1 MTGTIEIVKEF
12 TFEAA
17 HHFTHMPKGHGYQRL
32 HGHSYH
38 VEVALEGTPDA
49 ETGWIVEFSELAK
62 AFDIIKDQ
70 ADHDLLNNIEG
81 LENPSLENLSQWI
94 ARELGRSFDALS
106 WVRIRRPSCGEAC
119 TYRL

>member
-17 HHFTHMPKGHGYQRL
+17 HHFTHMPQGHGYARL

-49 ETGWIVEFSELAK
+49 DTGWVVEFSELAK
-62 AFDIIKDQ
+62 AFDAIKEQ
-70 ADHDLLNNIEG
+70 ADHNLLNNIEG
-81 LENPSLENLSQWI
+81 LGNPSLENISQWI
-94 ARELGRSFDALS
+94 ASELGKTFDDLS